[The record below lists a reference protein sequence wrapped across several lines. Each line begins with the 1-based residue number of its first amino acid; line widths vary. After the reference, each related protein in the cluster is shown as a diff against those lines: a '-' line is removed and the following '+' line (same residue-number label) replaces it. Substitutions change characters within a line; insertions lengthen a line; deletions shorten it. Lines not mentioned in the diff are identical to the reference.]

1 MLSKCLLP
9 MRHVNATTVSVHER
23 IHAPVLA
30 SAIPLLLSP
39 MDRNRATFCRILDL
53 VSLIEIASFLG
64 IVEFV
69 VTLETRINYEANFK
83 ETLTIGI

>member
-53 VSLIEIASFLG
+53 ASLIEIASFLD

-69 VTLETRINYEANFK
+69 VETRINYEANFK

>member
-53 VSLIEIASFLG
+53 IEIASFLG

-83 ETLTIGI
+83 ETLTTGI

>member
-1 MLSKCLLP
+1 

-53 VSLIEIASFLG
+53 ASLIEIASFLD

-69 VTLETRINYEANFK
+69 VETRINYEANFK
-83 ETLTIGI
+83 ETLTTGI

>member
-53 VSLIEIASFLG
+53 ASLIEIASFLD

-69 VTLETRINYEANFK
+69 VETRINYEANFK
-83 ETLTIGI
+83 ETLTTGI